1 MAECS
6 IASAGPRNCRPRHQR
21 WACQPQPACCQPMG
35 TAVVPNCCEQPNALG
50 AKPLTATCACAV
62 YSMAGFTGYAYYYGV
77 ICANQQPA
85 GIAGA
90 FTAPFGCPSPAPP
103 CRTNNC
109 IDWTTA
115 RFSGSKSGNHGHQV
129 TAHLNRKLDHNEA
142 LTLFPNAGSPAPER
156 NTKKTTELL
165 RGNDRT
171 LVRFDIGQT
180 RFYAKLHLL
189 QFEERAMPSQ
199 PWELRGQF
207 AIGQEINEP
216 PTGFS
221 PTLLTTG
228 VEKVGSNVVELQIG
242 SLTYQVVTFTS
253 VP

>member
-1 MAECS
+1 
-6 IASAGPRNCRPRHQR
+6 
-21 WACQPQPACCQPMG
+21 MG
-35 TAVVPNCCEQPNALG
+35 TAVVPNCCEQPNAIG
-50 AKPLTATCACAV
+50 AKPLTATCACAL

-77 ICANQQPA
+77 ICATQQPV

-90 FTAPFGCPSPAPP
+90 FVAPFGCPSPAPP

-109 IDWTTA
+109 IDWTTN
-115 RFSGSKSGNHGHQV
+115 RFSGSSSGNHGHQN
-129 TAHLNRKLDHNEA
+129 TAKLIRKSAHNEP
-142 LTLFPNAGSPAPER
+142 LRLFPNASSPAPER
-156 NTKKTTELL
+156 DTKKTTELL

-171 LVRFDIGQT
+171 LVKFIIGGT
-180 RFYAKLHLL
+180 AFYAKLHLL
-189 QFEERAMPSQ
+189 QFEERAMANQ

-216 PTGFS
+216 PAGLS

-228 VEKVGSNVVELQIG
+228 VNKVGDNVVELKIG
-242 SLTYQVVTFTS
+242 SLTYQVVTFTP